1 MIPDKFTCLLNKVKC
16 KFTAGVDD
24 LKDFRSVKEGAI
36 DWSIG
41 PSISIVPYGLE
52 LAGVPPSPLTSKE
65 PKSKKNCFKYYYD
78 DGVLVGSDIY
88 GASGK
93 EIEWEVFQLGEGEN
107 FCLRF
112 DDDDRLVRVS
122 GVFYNEG
129 HLDIACRL
137 EEDGEYWCYEYE
149 YERGQAVSMLVY
161 ATHSVPGTRIYIEKN
176 SEGLVGLYFYNGSS
190 KIYVYKRK

>member
-1 MIPDKFTCLLNKVKC
+1 MIPDKFTCLFNKVKC

-24 LKDFRSVKEGAI
+24 LKSFRNVKEGAVE
-36 DWSIG
+36 WSIG

-65 PKSKKNCFKYYYD
+65 PKNKKNCFKYYYD
-78 DGVLVGSDIY
+78 DEVLVGSDIY
-88 GASGK
+88 GTSGK
-93 EIEWEVFQLGEGEN
+93 EIEWEVFQLGGSEN

-112 DDDDRLVRVS
+112 DDDDQVFRVS
-122 GVFYNEG
+122 GVVYNEG
-129 HLDIACRL
+129 RPEIACRL

-161 ATHSVPGTRIYIEKN
+161 ATIGVPGTRIYIEKN
-176 SEGLVGLYFYNGSS
+176 GEELVGLYFYNGPS
-190 KIYVYKRK
+190 KIYVYERN